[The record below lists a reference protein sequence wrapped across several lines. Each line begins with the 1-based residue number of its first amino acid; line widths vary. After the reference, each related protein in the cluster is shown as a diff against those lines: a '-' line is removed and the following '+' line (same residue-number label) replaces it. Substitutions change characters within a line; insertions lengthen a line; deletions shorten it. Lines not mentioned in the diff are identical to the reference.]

1 VVVALTLIGGV
12 SAYGYVQ
19 WRLGQINH
27 ITVLGLKITG
37 HSKQSAAVGSS
48 APPFTMLVVGSDS
61 RALKGGDCSEAGAE
75 SGQNGQR
82 SDSIVL
88 VRVIPKTK
96 QLALLSIPRDTL
108 EPIPGYGTTRINAA
122 FNSGNPNLLIQV
134 LSSDFGIE
142 VNHFAEFNFQTFCDV
157 AQAIGGVEQYFPAP
171 GRDYNSGFGAPQ
183 GCVLLNGG
191 TALAFVRSREYQYY
205 LNGEWHYQLYP
216 ESDLARIQRQ
226 QAFIKAAVKKA
237 EQVAPTNPLT
247 LNNLIAGITSNLT
260 LDSSFPNSLIFSLA
274 KTFRSADLNN
284 IPQYTM
290 PTVNSTSQPGALD
303 PVPGADQSA
312 IATWLD
318 AGVVPAPAA
327 TTTTAVTTPP
337 ATVVP
342 PSQVAIEVANG
353 SGASG
358 QAGQA
363 ESALASLGYTA
374 SLAYSSVGYDHATS
388 VIDYAP
394 DSLAA
399 ATQLQHQLVG
409 GALLQEDS
417 ALTQTNYNLEL
428 VTGQTYNGVTG
439 ATSASSSS
447 TSSTTSTT
455 VAASPAFV
463 GTATIDPDSSSTYLG
478 QYIPPGRVTGQVIPN
493 C

>member
-1 VVVALTLIGGV
+1 
-12 SAYGYVQ
+12 
-19 WRLGQINH
+19 
-27 ITVLGLKITG
+27 
-37 HSKQSAAVGSS
+37 
-48 APPFTMLVVGSDS
+48 MLVVGSDS

-183 GCVLLNGG
+183 GCVNLNGG
-191 TALAFVRSREYQYY
+191 LALAFVRSREYQYY

-247 LNNLIAGITSNLT
+247 LNSLIAGITSNLT
-260 LDSSFPNSLIFSLA
+260 LDSQFPNSLIFSLA
-274 KTFRSADLNN
+274 KDYHSADLSN
-284 IPQYTM
+284 IPQYTL

-303 PVPGADQSA
+303 AQPAADQVT
-312 IATWLD
+312 IQTWLD
-318 AGVVPAPAA
+318 AGVVPPPAS
-327 TTTTAVTTPP
+327 TTTTASTAAPT
-337 ATVVP
+337 TVVNP
-342 PSQVAIEVANG
+342 AQVAIEVANG
-353 SGASG
+353 SGTSG

-363 ESALASLGYTA
+363 QAALTSLGYTA
-374 SLAYSSVGYDHATS
+374 SLAYDSVGYDHATS

-394 DSLAA
+394 DSLTA

-417 ALTQTNYNLEL
+417 ALASTNYNLEL
-428 VTGQTYNGVTG
+428 ITGQTYSGVTG
-439 ATSASSSS
+439 VSSSS
-447 TSSTTSTT
+447 GGSTTSSAPTSSTTSTT
-455 VAASPAFV
+455 EPPSPAFV
-463 GTATIDPDSSSTYLG
+463 GTSTIDPDSSSTYLG

-493 C
+493 CGT